1 MNLAEKAS
9 AGYAVLVESFR
20 LRDSTRTKLD
30 FRLGP
35 DMKGKFGSCTHY
47 WSLFSPLLASGVK
60 TTELVVET
68 STLATI
74 SWMSVC
80 SFRQYE
86 IHAG

>member
-1 MNLAEKAS
+1 M
-9 AGYAVLVESFR
+9 VESFR

-30 FRLGP
+30 SGLESDRVR
-35 DMKGKFGSCTHY
+35 KFGSCTHY

-68 STLATI
+68 STLGTT
-74 SWMSVC
+74 SWMRVC

-86 IHAG
+86 IRAD